1 MLLAMPEPDSR
12 RQITDSRVLAAF
24 AHPLRRRLMDVLSI
38 DDAATASMLAEST
51 GQAVGNVS
59 HHLKVLASAEL
70 IEEAPELA
78 RDRRER
84 WWRRTSRD
92 LRWSSNDFQGDPATE
107 TVAQAALSLNIE
119 RQVDVVRRWYAAS
132 DEEHAAWPTGPFSTG
147 SWLKLTDGELAQL
160 SEELIAL
167 VDRYE
172 ALGDA
177 DDGVQRE
184 TVFVFANG
192 APGRP

>member
-1 MLLAMPEPDSR
+1 MTDSPGI

-24 AHPLRRRLMDVLSI
+24 SHPLRRRLMDVFTV
-38 DDAATASMLAEST
+38 DGPATASMLAEAT

-84 WWRRTSRD
+84 WWRPMSTRV
-92 LRWSSNDFQGDPATE
+92 RWSTEDFREDPSADA
-107 TVAQAALSLNIE
+107 VAQAALSLNL
-119 RQVDVVRRWYAAS
+119 QHQFDLVRRWYASS

-147 SWLKLTDGELAQL
+147 SWLKLTDGELARL
-160 SEELIAL
+160 CEDLVALLARYTELG
-167 VDRYE
+167 E
-172 ALGDA
+172 A
-177 DDGVQRE
+177 DDGVERSS
-184 TVFVFANG
+184 VFVFANG

>member
-1 MLLAMPEPDSR
+1 MTEPESP
-12 RQITDSRVLAAF
+12 RQITDSRVLAAYS
-24 AHPLRRRLMDVLSI
+24 HPLRRRLLDALSV
-38 DDAATASMLAEST
+38 DDAATASMLAEAT

-59 HHLKVLASAEL
+59 HHLKVLASAQL

-84 WWRRTSRD
+84 WWRRTSHG
-92 LRWSSNDFQGDPATE
+92 LRWSSEDFRGDPSSE
-107 TVAQAALSLNIE
+107 VVAEAALSLNLT
-119 RQVDVVRRWYAAS
+119 RQFDIVRRWYAA
-132 DEEHAAWPTGPFSTG
+132 DEDERAAWPTGPFSTG
-147 SWLKLTDGELAQL
+147 SWLKLTDGELAAL
-160 SEELIAL
+160 SEELVAL
-167 VDRYE
+167 LDRYDT
-172 ALGDA
+172 LGKA